1 MVSLI
6 CFSRKGNFV
15 KGETAMKNL
24 FGKRTAALILSLAMS
39 LALVLPASAATEQK
53 SVEVTTGV
61 GLVINGLN
69 AAPTDASGK
78 AAEPLYYDGT
88 TYVPARALGEALGQT
103 VAWDSSARSV
113 HIGTEGTDPA
123 NDAAYLS
130 EYFGISRLAGTVSW
144 NAYNSALE
152 KLGFEK
158 ASSSGTL
165 TPAAAAK
172 SLVAAANMTEL
183 ALTYTAQE
191 ASEACKR
198 YGDVSAADAP
208 YVACALEMGL
218 LPNYVSLTAPL
229 DGDTAS
235 VLLMNAVEAAGK
247 GRNYIGFSNDPDIAR
262 KLTSAWNSF
271 TVFDDEKLTALGVE
285 IVSSGATTGYNLK
298 YDGYNARFLSGN
310 TIQYGHSDITH
321 AVQLMGLLNRAGL
334 IAKVQLE
341 PKVSVYE
348 YLLEWGG
355 GTVPAATP
363 TYEVRKV
370 GDDLYLAYAVEY
382 DLQLEF
388 SGKEDRAAFDKIIET
403 YAKKYDN
410 NPELKGLIAGA
421 WWQPL
426 YSTKDAM
433 PSPQYQQIFDV
444 VVRNGSFTIHP
455 FSTAE
460 TLSTVQGKIASSASG
475 LTASPVRIWVNAAFY
490 RYITGTSHQ

>member
-1 MVSLI
+1 
-6 CFSRKGNFV
+6 
-15 KGETAMKNL
+15 MKNL
-24 FGKRTAALILSLAMS
+24 FGKRTAALLLSLAMS

-69 AAPTDASGK
+69 AAPTDASGS
-78 AAEPLYYDGT
+78 AAEPLYYEGT

-103 VAWDSSARSV
+103 VAWDSASRSV
-113 HIGTEGTDPA
+113 HIGTEGADPA
-123 NDAAYLS
+123 NDAAYLK
-130 EYFGISRLAGTVSW
+130 EYFGLSRLTGTVSW
-144 NAYNSALE
+144 NAYNGALE
-152 KLGFEK
+152 KIGFEK
-158 ASSSGTL
+158 AASSGTL

-183 ALTYTAQE
+183 ALTYTSQE
-191 ASEACKR
+191 AGEACKR
-198 YGDVSAADAP
+198 YGDIPAADAP

-218 LPNYVSLTAPL
+218 LPNYVDLTAPL

-247 GRNYIGFSNDPDIAR
+247 GRNYIGFSSDPDIAR

-310 TIQYGHSDITH
+310 TIQYGHSDIIH

-334 IAKVQLE
+334 VAKVQLE

-355 GTVPAATP
+355 GTMPASTP

-370 GDDLYLAYAVEY
+370 SDELYLAYAVEY

-388 SGKEDRAAFDKIIET
+388 SSQADRAAFDKLIET
-403 YAKKYDN
+403 YAKKYDS

-426 YSTKDAM
+426 YSTKDQM
-433 PSPQYQQIFDV
+433 PAPQYQQIFDV

-475 LTASPVRIWVNAAFY
+475 LTASPVKIWVNAAFY